1 MRSWLAAVA
10 VSTAAAILL
19 AGCASGPAG
28 PGPGPVTS
36 SWVHSTKAQAL
47 ALARHLLAKLSFPP
61 GTRPAHV
68 RSLPSL
74 LRDHQGPGAGWA
86 GGQEILIAPGN
97 PRSVLERLDAHAPF
111 STPTR
116 YGPALPTWSG
126 ILLPAPEPGI
136 DAAQVS
142 VGIAAYS
149 GTTTLVIAHAYA
161 AWLPARTAAEHLD
174 PFSFRAVTVGEGRV
188 IPSPRQVTR
197 TFTDPA
203 VIVRLAS
210 FVNGLPPAPA
220 LTARSCAAVI
230 SRYTLRFTARDTNGP
245 AMVVSTVECGTDVI
259 TVNGKPQP
267 GLWDTHARLAAMAR
281 ELLGMPAAARKAE
294 SAQYD
299 IGARLVPG
307 PAAATSA
314 WTMGAVAG
322 VSIGGR

>member
-28 PGPGPVTS
+28 PGPGAGPRVVTS
-36 SWVHSTKAQAL
+36 SWANGTKAQAQ
-47 ALARHLLAKLSFPP
+47 ALARHLLAELSFPP
-61 GTRPAHV
+61 GTKPAHV

-74 LRDHQGPGAGWA
+74 LRDYQGPGAGWA
-86 GGQEILIAPGN
+86 GGQEILVAPGN

-142 VGIAAYS
+142 VGIATYS
-149 GTTTLVIAHAYA
+149 GTTTLVTAHAYA
-161 AWLPARTAAEHLD
+161 TWLPARTAAEHLE
-174 PFSFRAVTVGEGRV
+174 PFSFRAVTVGEDRL
-188 IPSPRQVTR
+188 IPSSRQVTR

-203 VIVRLAS
+203 VIVRLAA

-245 AMVVSTVECGTDVI
+245 AVVVSTVECGTDVI

-281 ELLGMPAAARKAE
+281 ELLGSAA
-294 SAQYD
+294 S
-299 IGARLVPG
+299 
-307 PAAATSA
+307 S
-314 WTMGAVAG
+314 
-322 VSIGGR
+322 

>member
-28 PGPGPVTS
+28 PEPGAGPRVVTS
-36 SWVHSTKAQAL
+36 SWANGTKAQAQ
-47 ALARHLLAKLSFPP
+47 ALARHLLAELSFPP
-61 GTRPAHV
+61 GTKPAHV

-74 LRDHQGPGAGWA
+74 LRDYQGPGAGWA
-86 GGQEILIAPGN
+86 GGQEILVAPGN

-116 YGPALPTWSG
+116 YGPALPTWYG

-142 VGIAAYS
+142 VGITTYS
-149 GTTTLVIAHAYA
+149 GTTTLVTAHAYA
-161 AWLPARTAAEHLD
+161 TWLPARTAAEHLE
-174 PFSFRAVTVGEGRV
+174 PFSFRAVTVGEDRL
-188 IPSPRQVTR
+188 IPSSRQVTR

-203 VIVRLAS
+203 VIVRLAA

-281 ELLGMPAAARKAE
+281 ELLGSAA
-294 SAQYD
+294 S
-299 IGARLVPG
+299 
-307 PAAATSA
+307 
-314 WTMGAVAG
+314 
-322 VSIGGR
+322 

>member
-10 VSTAAAILL
+10 MSTAAAILL
-19 AGCASGPAG
+19 AGCASGPVG
-28 PGPGPVTS
+28 PGTAPRIVTS
-36 SWVHSTKAQAL
+36 SWVNGTKAQAQ
-47 ALARHLLAKLSFPP
+47 ALARHLLAELSFPP
-61 GTRPAHV
+61 GTKPAHV

-74 LRDHQGPGAGWA
+74 LRDYHSPGAGWA
-86 GGQEILIAPGN
+86 GSQEILVAPAN

-142 VGIAAYS
+142 VGIATYS
-149 GTTTLVIAHAYA
+149 GATTLVTAHAYA
-161 AWLPARTAAEHLD
+161 TWLPARTAAEHLE
-174 PFSFRAVTVGEGRV
+174 PFSFRAVTVGEDRL
-188 IPSPRQVTR
+188 IPSSRQVTR
-197 TFTDPA
+197 TFTNPA
-203 VIVRLAS
+203 VIVRLAA

-267 GLWDTHARLAAMAR
+267 GLWDTHGRLAAMAR
-281 ELLGMPAAARKAE
+281 ELLGNAAF
-294 SAQYD
+294 
-299 IGARLVPG
+299 
-307 PAAATSA
+307 
-314 WTMGAVAG
+314 
-322 VSIGGR
+322 

>member
-28 PGPGPVTS
+28 PGPGAGPRVVTS
-36 SWVHSTKAQAL
+36 SWANGTKAQAQ
-47 ALARHLLAKLSFPP
+47 ALARHLLAELSFPP
-61 GTRPAHV
+61 GTKPAHV

-74 LRDHQGPGAGWA
+74 LRDYQGPGAGWA
-86 GGQEILIAPGN
+86 GGQEILVAPGN

-142 VGIAAYS
+142 VGIATYS
-149 GTTTLVIAHAYA
+149 GTTTLVTAHAYA
-161 AWLPARTAAEHLD
+161 TWLPARTAAEHLD
-174 PFSFRAVTVGEGRV
+174 PFSFRAVTVGEDRP
-188 IPSPRQVTR
+188 IPSSRQVTR

-203 VIVRLAS
+203 VIVRLAA

-245 AMVVSTVECGTDVI
+245 AVVVSTVECGTDVI

-281 ELLGMPAAARKAE
+281 ELLGSAA
-294 SAQYD
+294 S
-299 IGARLVPG
+299 
-307 PAAATSA
+307 
-314 WTMGAVAG
+314 
-322 VSIGGR
+322 

>member
-28 PGPGPVTS
+28 PGPGAGPRVVTS
-36 SWVHSTKAQAL
+36 SWANGTKAQAQ
-47 ALARHLLAKLSFPP
+47 ALARHLLAELSFPP
-61 GTRPAHV
+61 GTKPAHV

-74 LRDHQGPGAGWA
+74 LRDYHGPGAGWA
-86 GGQEILIAPGN
+86 GGQEILVAPGN

-142 VGIAAYS
+142 VGIATYS
-149 GTTTLVIAHAYA
+149 GATTLVTAHAYA
-161 AWLPARTAAEHLD
+161 TWLPARTAAEHLE
-174 PFSFRAVTVGEGRV
+174 PFSFRAVTVGEDRL
-188 IPSPRQVTR
+188 IPSSRQVTR

-203 VIVRLAS
+203 VIVRLAA

-230 SRYTLRFTARDTNGP
+230 SRYTLRFTARETNGP

-281 ELLGMPAAARKAE
+281 ELLGSAA
-294 SAQYD
+294 S
-299 IGARLVPG
+299 
-307 PAAATSA
+307 
-314 WTMGAVAG
+314 
-322 VSIGGR
+322 

>member
-1 MRSWLAAVA
+1 MRTWLAAVA

-28 PGPGPVTS
+28 PGPGAGPRVVTS
-36 SWVHSTKAQAL
+36 SWANGTKAQAQ
-47 ALARHLLAKLSFPP
+47 ALARHLLAELSFPP
-61 GTRPAHV
+61 GTKPAHV

-74 LRDHQGPGAGWA
+74 LRDYHGPGAGWA
-86 GGQEILIAPGN
+86 GGQEILVAPGN

-142 VGIAAYS
+142 VGIATYS
-149 GTTTLVIAHAYA
+149 GATTLVTAHAYA
-161 AWLPARTAAEHLD
+161 TWLPARTAAEHLE
-174 PFSFRAVTVGEGRV
+174 PFSFRAVTVGEDRL
-188 IPSPRQVTR
+188 IPSSRQVTR
-197 TFTDPA
+197 TFTNPA
-203 VIVRLAS
+203 VIVRLAA

-281 ELLGMPAAARKAE
+281 ELLGSAA
-294 SAQYD
+294 S
-299 IGARLVPG
+299 
-307 PAAATSA
+307 S
-314 WTMGAVAG
+314 
-322 VSIGGR
+322 

>member
-10 VSTAAAILL
+10 VSTAAAILM
-19 AGCASGPAG
+19 AGCASGPGG
-28 PGPGPVTS
+28 PGPGPRIVTS
-36 SWVHSTKAQAL
+36 SRVHGTKAQAM
-47 ALARHLLAKLSFPP
+47 ALARHLLAELSFPP
-61 GTRPAHV
+61 GTKPVHA

-74 LRDHQGPGAGWA
+74 LRDYQGPGAGWA
-86 GGQEILIAPGN
+86 GGQEILVAPGN
-97 PRSVLERLDAHAPF
+97 PRSVLERLDAHVPF

-116 YGPALPTWSG
+116 YGPAVPTWSG
-126 ILLPAPEPGI
+126 VLLPAPEPGI

-161 AWLPARTAAEHLD
+161 TWLPARTAAEHLD
-174 PFSFRAVTVGEGRV
+174 PFSFRAVTVGEDRL
-188 IPSPRQVTR
+188 IPSSRQVTR

-203 VIVRLAS
+203 VIVRLAA

-220 LTARSCAAVI
+220 LTARSCAAVL

-281 ELLGMPAAARKAE
+281 ELLG
-294 SAQYD
+294 SG
-299 IGARLVPG
+299 GAR
-307 PAAATSA
+307 
-314 WTMGAVAG
+314 
-322 VSIGGR
+322 

>member
-1 MRSWLAAVA
+1 MRSLLAAVA

-28 PGPGPVTS
+28 PGPGAGPRVVTS
-36 SWVHSTKAQAL
+36 SWANGTKAQAQ
-47 ALARHLLAKLSFPP
+47 ALARHLLAELSFPP
-61 GTRPAHV
+61 GTKPAHV

-74 LRDHQGPGAGWA
+74 LRDYQGPGAGWA
-86 GGQEILIAPGN
+86 GGQEILVAPGN

-149 GTTTLVIAHAYA
+149 GTTTLVTAHAYA
-161 AWLPARTAAEHLD
+161 TWLPARTAAEHLD
-174 PFSFRAVTVGEGRV
+174 SFSFRTVTVGEDRL
-188 IPSPRQVTR
+188 IPSSRQVTR

-203 VIVRLAS
+203 VIVRLAA

-230 SRYTLRFTARDTNGP
+230 SRYTLRFTARETNGP
-245 AMVVSTVECGTDVI
+245 AVVVSTVECGTDVT
-259 TVNGKPQP
+259 TVNGEAQP
-267 GLWDTHARLAAMAR
+267 GLWDTHGRLAAMAR
-281 ELLGMPAAARKAE
+281 ELLGNAAF
-294 SAQYD
+294 
-299 IGARLVPG
+299 
-307 PAAATSA
+307 
-314 WTMGAVAG
+314 
-322 VSIGGR
+322 

>member
-1 MRSWLAAVA
+1 M
-10 VSTAAAILL
+10 
-19 AGCASGPAG
+19 
-28 PGPGPVTS
+28 
-36 SWVHSTKAQAL
+36 
-47 ALARHLLAKLSFPP
+47 
-61 GTRPAHV
+61 
-68 RSLPSL
+68 
-74 LRDHQGPGAGWA
+74 
-86 GGQEILIAPGN
+86 APGN

-149 GTTTLVIAHAYA
+149 GTTTLVTAHAYA
-161 AWLPARTAAEHLD
+161 TWLPARTAAEHLD
-174 PFSFRAVTVGEGRV
+174 PFSFRAVTVGEDRL
-188 IPSPRQVTR
+188 IPSSRQVTR

-203 VIVRLAS
+203 VIARLAA

-281 ELLGMPAAARKAE
+281 ELLGSAA
-294 SAQYD
+294 S
-299 IGARLVPG
+299 
-307 PAAATSA
+307 S
-314 WTMGAVAG
+314 
-322 VSIGGR
+322 S